1 MKMRKIVCSFMISV
15 VCFMTAISGV
25 SATSYDTSKINAAYS
40 KVVEYY
46 KNNNNLNNADKILA
60 VESLGLEAES
70 NQFDTSSADLSST
83 SLSKKIVTEVLLGV
97 DPTEDKKTLESQID
111 ENGNVEGSW
120 GASSDVWTL
129 YALYVTSS
137 EKTNLI
143 ANKLNDE
150 LAASSVC
157 GYEWGG
163 TYYADYDTT
172 GWVIEGLAVVNKEK
186 YATTINKAI
195 NYIKNN
201 TTMTTT
207 GWVTADNVDTQSQVL
222 EGMFAYD
229 TNALLN
235 DSYTVHPVDCLLNTQ
250 LSDGS
255 FPSGYNAEYT
265 TAEVAKTLGT
275 YKNGS
280 VIIKAKKAYD
290 KMMNPEQ
297 PDNTKPAQPTDTK
310 KDSQSTNKVETTN
323 QKTTSVKTGDETNVV
338 IFVSLSMV
346 SGGLFLVLRKEYERV
361 H

>member
-1 MKMRKIVCSFMISV
+1 MERKEFSIARFLSSKSRFDNIVLLEGFIV
-15 VCFMTAISGV
+15 G
-25 SATSYDTSKINAAYS
+25 
-40 KVVEYY
+40 
-46 KNNNNLNNADKILA
+46 ILA
-60 VESLGLEAES
+60 GVVAVIYRLM
-70 NQFDTSSADLSST
+70 LSYGE
-83 SLSKKIVTEVLLGV
+83 KIAYFVV
-97 DPTEDKKTLESQID
+97 D
-111 ENGNVEGSW
+111 
-120 GASSDVWTL
+120 
-129 YALYVTSS
+129 
-137 EKTNLI
+137 
-143 ANKLNDE
+143 
-150 LAASSVC
+150 
-157 GYEWGG
+157 
-163 TYYADYDTT
+163 
-172 GWVIEGLAVVNKEK
+172 
-186 YATTINKAI
+186 
-195 NYIKNN
+195 YIKNN

-207 GWVTADNVDTQSQVL
+207 GWVTDDNVYTQSQVL

>member
-1 MKMRKIVCSFMISV
+1 
-15 VCFMTAISGV
+15 MTAISGV
-25 SATSYDTSKINAAYS
+25 SAASYDTSKINDAYS

-46 KNNNNLNNADKILA
+46 KNNNTLNNADKILA

-70 NQFDTSSADLSST
+70 NQFDISSVDFSKT
-83 SLSKKIVTEVLLGV
+83 SLSKKIVTEVLLGI
-97 DPTEDKKTLESQID
+97 DPTEDKETLESQID

-120 GASSDVWTL
+120 GASSDIWTL
-129 YALYVTSS
+129 YALYATSS
-137 EKTNLI
+137 EKTNLL
-143 ANKLNDE
+143 ADKLNTD
-150 LAASSVC
+150 LASSSVC

-163 TYYADYDTT
+163 VYYADYDTT

-195 NYIKNN
+195 DYIKSN
-201 TTMTTT
+201 TTVKTT
-207 GWVTADNVDTQSQVL
+207 GWITTDNVDTQSQVL

-229 TNALLN
+229 ANALLN
-235 DSYTVHPVDCLLNTQ
+235 DNYTIHPVDCLLNTQ

-255 FPSGYNAEYT
+255 FPSSYNAEYT

-280 VIIKAKKAYD
+280 VIIKAKKAY
-290 KMMNPEQ
+290 KILNPEE
-297 PDNTKPAQPTDTK
+297 PDNKQPTNANSTV
-310 KDSQSTNKVETTN
+310 QSTQPTENSNK
-323 QKTTSVKTGDETNVV
+323 KSTSVKTGDETNIV

>member
-195 NYIKNN
+195 DYIKNN

-229 TNALLN
+229 TNSLLN
-235 DSYTVHPVDCLLNTQ
+235 DRYT
-250 LSDGS
+250 
-255 FPSGYNAEYT
+255 
-265 TAEVAKTLGT
+265 
-275 YKNGS
+275 
-280 VIIKAKKAYD
+280 I
-290 KMMNPEQ
+290 
-297 PDNTKPAQPTDTK
+297 
-310 KDSQSTNKVETTN
+310 
-323 QKTTSVKTGDETNVV
+323 
-338 IFVSLSMV
+338 
-346 SGGLFLVLRKEYERV
+346 
-361 H
+361 

>member
-1 MKMRKIVCSFMISV
+1 M
-15 VCFMTAISGV
+15 
-25 SATSYDTSKINAAYS
+25 
-40 KVVEYY
+40 
-46 KNNNNLNNADKILA
+46 
-60 VESLGLEAES
+60 S
-70 NQFDTSSADLSST
+70 NQFDISSVDFSKT
-83 SLSKKIVTEVLLGV
+83 SLSKKIVTEVLLGI
-97 DPTEDKKTLESQID
+97 DPTKDKETLESQID

-120 GASSDVWTL
+120 GASSDIWTL
-129 YALYVTSS
+129 YALYATSS
-137 EKTNLI
+137 EKTNLL
-143 ANKLNDE
+143 ADKLNTD
-150 LAASSVC
+150 LASSSVC

-163 TYYADYDTT
+163 VYYADYDTT

-195 NYIKNN
+195 DYIKNN

-229 TNALLN
+229 TNSLLN
-235 DSYTVHPVDCLLNTQ
+235 DSYTIHPIDCLLNKQ

-280 VIIKAKKAYD
+280 VFEKAKKAYD

>member
-25 SATSYDTSKINAAYS
+25 SATSYDTSKIN
-40 KVVEYY
+40 
-46 KNNNNLNNADKILA
+46 
-60 VESLGLEAES
+60 EAES
-70 NQFDTSSADLSST
+70 NQFDTSSANLSST

-195 NYIKNN
+195 DYIKNN

>member
-70 NQFDTSSADLSST
+70 NQFDTSSADLSS
-83 SLSKKIVTEVLLGV
+83 
-97 DPTEDKKTLESQID
+97 KKTLESQID

-195 NYIKNN
+195 DYIKNN

>member
-1 MKMRKIVCSFMISV
+1 MKMKKIVCSLMISV
-15 VCFMTAISGV
+15 LCFMTAISGV
-25 SATSYDTSKINAAYS
+25 SAASYDTSKINDVYS

-46 KNNNNLNNADKILA
+46 KNNNTLNNADKILA

-70 NQFDTSSADLSST
+70 NQFDISSVDFSKT
-83 SLSKKIVTEVLLGV
+83 SLSKKIVTEVLLGI
-97 DPTEDKKTLESQID
+97 DPTEDKETLESQID

-120 GASSDVWTL
+120 GASSDIWTL
-129 YALYVTSS
+129 YALYATSS
-137 EKTNLI
+137 EKTNLL
-143 ANKLNDE
+143 ADKLNTD
-150 LAASSVC
+150 LASSSVC

-195 NYIKNN
+195 DYIKNN

-229 TNALLN
+229 TNSLLN
-235 DSYTVHPVDCLLNTQ
+235 
-250 LSDGS
+250 DGS

>member
-1 MKMRKIVCSFMISV
+1 
-15 VCFMTAISGV
+15 
-25 SATSYDTSKINAAYS
+25 
-40 KVVEYY
+40 
-46 KNNNNLNNADKILA
+46 
-60 VESLGLEAES
+60 
-70 NQFDTSSADLSST
+70 
-83 SLSKKIVTEVLLGV
+83 
-97 DPTEDKKTLESQID
+97 
-111 ENGNVEGSW
+111 
-120 GASSDVWTL
+120 
-129 YALYVTSS
+129 
-137 EKTNLI
+137 
-143 ANKLNDE
+143 
-150 LAASSVC
+150 
-157 GYEWGG
+157 
-163 TYYADYDTT
+163 
-172 GWVIEGLAVVNKEK
+172 
-186 YATTINKAI
+186 
-195 NYIKNN
+195 
-201 TTMTTT
+201 
-207 GWVTADNVDTQSQVL
+207 
-222 EGMFAYD
+222 MFAYD

>member
-1 MKMRKIVCSFMISV
+1 MKKIVCSLMISV
-15 VCFMTAISGV
+15 LCFMTAISGV
-25 SATSYDTSKINAAYS
+25 SAASYDTSKINDAYS

-46 KNNNNLNNADKILA
+46 KNNNTLNNANKILA

-70 NQFDTSSADLSST
+70 NQFDTSSVDLSST
-83 SLSKKIVTEVLLGV
+83 SLSKKIVAEVLLGV
-97 DPTEDKKTLESQID
+97 DPTEDKEILENQID

-120 GASSDVWTL
+120 GSSADVWTL

-150 LAASSVC
+150 LATHGFC
-157 GYEWGG
+157 GYESGG

-186 YATTINKAI
+186 YAATIKKAI
-195 NYIKNN
+195 DYIKNN
-201 TTMTTT
+201 TTMMTT
-207 GWVTADNVDTQSQVL
+207 GWVTTDNVDTQSQVL

-229 TNALLN
+229 TNSLLN
-235 DSYTVHPVDCLLNTQ
+235 DSYTIHPIDCLLNTQ

-255 FPSGYNAEYT
+255 FPSGYNAEFT

-280 VIIKAKKAYD
+280 VFEKAKKAYD

-323 QKTTSVKTGDETNVV
+323 QKTTSVKTGDETNIV